1 MWLLL
6 NNSVMSKGGKELQ
19 RTDRWNERGD
29 QQNIDRC
36 RGHQQ
41 DILEEDFDEE
51 FWIKVMATFFISF

>member
-1 MWLLL
+1 
-6 NNSVMSKGGKELQ
+6 MSKGGKELQ